1 MNNYTYNNKLVG
13 KKQLKQLLGWCFT
26 NYNCVEACALADE
39 LKHLGFKYAT
49 KAGISISIEDLKVP
63 FVKNQMLQKA
73 NKEILNAEKI
83 CLKGKITDVE
93 RFQKMI
99 DTWSITSESLKNEVI
114 SYFKNYDP
122 LNSVY
127 IMAFSGARGNVS
139 QVRQLVGMR
148 GLMADPSGAILKLP
162 IKKNFREGLTI
173 TDYLMSA
180 YGARKGIIDTALKTA
195 NSGYLTRRLID
206 VAQDI
211 LIREKDCF
219 SNYSY
224 LIINADLDIIHKK
237 ILGRLINKPIYKPKT
252 QELICDVNTQITED
266 LIHLFKQ
273 YKIKEFYIRSPLTC
287 TLYRSVCQRCYG
299 WDTAKENLI
308 DFGEAVG
315 IIAGQ
320 SIGEPGTQL
329 TMRTFHTGGI
339 FTAEISQQLTSPI
352 TGLIKFSGALKT
364 LVLRTNKGE
373 SVLLTKNS
381 GSVVIIP
388 ENNKA
393 NLIQVELIRN
403 TILFAKNNQ
412 YIKKNDIIGELA
424 TNKKQLKIEI
434 TPIVA
439 PTAGEIIIPR
449 LRDKDKLIKKNQLLW
464 LLSGQLYKGP
474 INSFLNFYSDYKI
487 NNFCY
492 IFRTK
497 IITPFAGTIN
507 ITSEKKNMLE
517 QVFKVTNKTQLIL
530 NCAIQ
535 KWYKNCSNNQYLLG
549 FSNYKYLINGKK
561 ENYWKFLGNL
571 FTNKFKTL
579 TGGTI
584 FYINPI
590 DVLSEKKVFYYK
602 PTESCTY
609 KYILQEIIFLADIF
623 SMISEIFKDLLIIK
637 NVEKTWRKQIFL
649 IWNTIHVKD
658 YPKNSN
664 EIKFIKISNTL
675 VWLMEETYPV
685 NSTKNMV
692 LVDDGTFISKDFEI
706 FPSLFSKTQG
716 IIKFSQHNQFI
727 NDIAIK
733 TGVAYKGKNLEKF
746 SNKLYF
752 PGEMIASDI
761 TIRQPSFCENIS
773 TENRNQLLVRPL
785 EIYEVPFNKSIN
797 KKLNAKSKLKNIFA
811 LTSINRCFY
820 KSNQKI
826 KQNESINLILNVLK
840 LKFRQNSINNLNIE
854 ILPNLQKQSIQI
866 SITKRIFLNHYI
878 PPKLRYTSIQ
888 TCLTVE
894 NNQFINSYINLGYLE
909 SITKKSLKIV
919 KIKSKSNIT
928 KQVFLISNEDCT
940 LVNKTDYE
948 EKMINDLI
956 INKQNL
962 RNSGRIIIDNKNLL
976 TIQKGRPYFFPNCKN
991 SDPILKQDVSYKIF
1005 LQDNKKLDKILN
1017 QKLLINLR
1025 YYDIRKKYFS
1035 QKNLTHESLTRR
1047 FEFSKMFIKK
1057 NNKLYIKKV
1066 PVLIKTAAIKQL
1078 NSEINYF
1085 SQLQTT
1091 RRISYEHPRDIKKFR
1106 KLHIFFKNSD
1116 LATNFIRSPLNFE
1129 SNLMLFRIV
1138 ANPFQDSIKIFS
1150 ITEDYFEDDYNNV
1163 FCKNNQFVENGQTL
1177 GLLNFEKEITG
1188 DIVQGLPRIEQ
1199 LFEARKVRLLHKLI
1213 PTSKKKYLL
1222 IQKTTVDSSLE
1233 FRKLG
1238 TSIKENEKINPHNL
1252 LKIYFNYYASTKQF
1266 VCDRT
1271 QKFIST
1277 NLLNN
1282 YEACYRTFKKVQS
1295 LILNLIQ
1302 SVYKSQGVNIM
1313 NKHFEVIIKQ
1323 MTTKVLITHEG
1334 NTSLLPREII
1344 DLYHIEYIN
1353 KIMRSNKKQVA
1364 YYVPILFGI
1373 TKASLNNPSFIS
1385 AASFQETTRVLTK
1398 AAIEGKLDWL
1408 RGLKE
1413 NIIIGRL
1420 IPAGTGSQTYKNCFK
1435 RKTVSLIDSQL
1446 QIKNLI

>member
-1 MNNYTYNNKLVG
+1 MNNYIYNNKLIG
-13 KKQLKQLLGWCFT
+13 KKQLKQLLAWCFT

-93 RFQKMI
+93 RFQKII
-99 DTWSITSESLKNEVI
+99 DTWSMTSESLKNEVI

-148 GLMADPSGAILKLP
+148 GLMADPSGTILKLP

-224 LIINADLDIIHKK
+224 LIIADDIDVIHKK
-237 ILGRLINKPIYKPKT
+237 ILGRIINKPIYKTKT
-252 QELICDVNTQITED
+252 EELICDINTQITDD

-273 YKIKEFYIRSPLTC
+273 YKIKKFYIRSPLTC
-287 TLYRSVCQRCYG
+287 KLYRSVCQQCYG
-299 WDTAKENLI
+299 WDIAKENLI

-339 FTAEISQQLTSPI
+339 FTAEVSQQLTSPI

-373 SVLLTKNS
+373 NVLLTKNS

-388 ENNKA
+388 ENNQV
-393 NLIQVELIRN
+393 NLIQIELIRN

-412 YIKKNDIIGELA
+412 YIKKNAIIGELA
-424 TNKKQLKIEI
+424 TNKKQVKIEI

-439 PTAGEIIIPR
+439 NNAGEIIIPR
-449 LRDKDKLIKKNQLLW
+449 LKDQDKLIKKNQLLW

-474 INSFLNFYSDYKI
+474 VNSFLNFYSDYKI
-487 NNFCY
+487 NKSCY

-497 IITPFAGTIN
+497 IIAPFAGIIN
-507 ITSEKKNMLE
+507 ITTEKKNMLE
-517 QVFKVTNKTQLIL
+517 HVFKVTNKNQLIL

-535 KWYKNCSNNQYLLG
+535 KWYKNYQKNAYMLG
-549 FSNYKYLINGKK
+549 FNNYKYLINRKK
-561 ENYWKFLGNL
+561 ENFCKFFGNL

-579 TGGTI
+579 TGGTV
-584 FYINPI
+584 FYISPI
-590 DVLSEKKVFYYK
+590 DVLSDKKVFYYK
-602 PTESCTY
+602 PSKSQIY

-623 SMISEIFKDLLIIK
+623 SMIEEIIKYSLIIK
-637 NVEKTWRKQIFL
+637 NLEKTWRKQIFS
-649 IWNTIHVKD
+649 IWNHIHVRS

-664 EIKFIKISNTL
+664 KVKFLKISNTL
-675 VWLMEETYPV
+675 IWLIEETYSV

-692 LVDDGTFISKDFEI
+692 LVDDGAFISKNFEI

-716 IIKFSQHNQFI
+716 IIKFFQHNQII

-733 TGVAYKGKNLEKF
+733 TGVVYKGKNLDKF
-746 SNKLYF
+746 SNKVYF
-752 PGEMIASDI
+752 PGEMIALDI

-773 TENRNQLLVRPL
+773 TENRNQLLLRPL

-826 KQNESINLILNVLK
+826 KRHSSINLILNVLK
-840 LKFRQNSINNLNIE
+840 LKLVKTLINNLDIE

-866 SITKRIFLNHYI
+866 SITKTIFLNHYI
-878 PPKLRYTSIQ
+878 PPNLRYTFIQ
-888 TCLTVE
+888 PCLTVE
-894 NNQFINSYINLGYLE
+894 NNQFINSYSNIGYLE

-919 KIKSKSNIT
+919 KIKSKYNIT
-928 KQVFLISNEDCT
+928 KQIFLISNEDCT
-940 LVNKTDYE
+940 LINKTGYE
-948 EKMINDLI
+948 EKTINDLI

-962 RNSGRIIIDNKNLL
+962 KNSGRIIIDNKNLL

-991 SDPILKQDVSYKIF
+991 EDPILKQDVCYKLF
-1005 LQDNKKLDKILN
+1005 SQDNEKLNKILN

-1025 YYDIRKKYFS
+1025 YYDIRKKYLS
-1035 QKNLTHESLTRR
+1035 QKNLID
-1047 FEFSKMFIKK
+1047 K
-1057 NNKLYIKKV
+1057 
-1066 PVLIKTAAIKQL
+1066 PKT
-1078 NSEINYF
+1078 
-1085 SQLQTT
+1085 
-1091 RRISYEHPRDIKKFR
+1091 
-1106 KLHIFFKNSD
+1106 
-1116 LATNFIRSPLNFE
+1116 
-1129 SNLMLFRIV
+1129 
-1138 ANPFQDSIKIFS
+1138 
-1150 ITEDYFEDDYNNV
+1150 
-1163 FCKNNQFVENGQTL
+1163 NQFKF
-1177 GLLNFEKEITG
+1177 LL
-1188 DIVQGLPRIEQ
+1188 
-1199 LFEARKVRLLHKLI
+1199 
-1213 PTSKKKYLL
+1213 Y
-1222 IQKTTVDSSLE
+1222 
-1233 FRKLG
+1233 
-1238 TSIKENEKINPHNL
+1238 
-1252 LKIYFNYYASTKQF
+1252 
-1266 VCDRT
+1266 
-1271 QKFIST
+1271 
-1277 NLLNN
+1277 
-1282 YEACYRTFKKVQS
+1282 
-1295 LILNLIQ
+1295 
-1302 SVYKSQGVNIM
+1302 
-1313 NKHFEVIIKQ
+1313 
-1323 MTTKVLITHEG
+1323 
-1334 NTSLLPREII
+1334 
-1344 DLYHIEYIN
+1344 
-1353 KIMRSNKKQVA
+1353 
-1364 YYVPILFGI
+1364 
-1373 TKASLNNPSFIS
+1373 PS
-1385 AASFQETTRVLTK
+1385 
-1398 AAIEGKLDWL
+1398 
-1408 RGLKE
+1408 
-1413 NIIIGRL
+1413 
-1420 IPAGTGSQTYKNCFK
+1420 
-1435 RKTVSLIDSQL
+1435 
-1446 QIKNLI
+1446 